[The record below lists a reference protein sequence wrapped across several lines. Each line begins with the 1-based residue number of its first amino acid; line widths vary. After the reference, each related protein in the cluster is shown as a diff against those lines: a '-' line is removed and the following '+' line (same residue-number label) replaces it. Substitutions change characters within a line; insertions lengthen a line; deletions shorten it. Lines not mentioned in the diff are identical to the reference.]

1 MRVAPGLIAL
11 MLLAACDGGGDPVQQ
26 ALRETAAAN
35 HSAVVRETATV
46 EPAVSRSPDQERVD
60 AMLADRRAS
69 RADAER
75 VLRDTRD
82 PELRR
87 LAQAAAESRTREIA
101 ELEAW
106 RPADQSA
113 VSR

>member
-1 MRVAPGLIAL
+1 MRVAPGLIGL

-46 EPAVSRSPDQERVD
+46 EPAAAPSSDQERVD

-69 RADAER
+69 RTNAER
-75 VLRDTRD
+75 ILRESQD

-87 LAQAAAESRTREIA
+87 LAQAAAESDTRAIA
-101 ELEAW
+101 ALEAW
-106 RPADQSA
+106 RPTDQSA

>member
-1 MRVAPGLIAL
+1 MRVALGLGAV

-35 HSAVVRETATV
+35 HSAVVKETATV
-46 EPAVSRSPDQERVD
+46 EPALTPSPDQERVD

-69 RADAER
+69 RTNAEK
-75 VLRDTRD
+75 VLRDSQD

-87 LAQAAAESRTREIA
+87 LAQAAAESDTREIA
-101 ELEAW
+101 ALEAW
-106 RPADQSA
+106 RPADHPA